1 MVIYLD
7 NNATT
12 RIDPA
17 VLAAMLPYLSDF
29 YGNPSSM
36 HSFGG
41 QVGAAVQTARE
52 QVAALLGAEDT
63 EIIFNSCGSEG
74 NNTAIHAA
82 LAAQPDKRHIIT
94 TAVEHPAI
102 LNVCKHLEKKGR
114 AIVLRR
120 PSSCIYVIDS
130 TQHVHSR
137 HMERVSNG

>member
-1 MVIYLD
+1 MVVYLD

-12 RIDPA
+12 QIDPA
-17 VLAAMLPYLSDF
+17 VLDAMWPYLSEF

-41 QVGAAVQTARE
+41 QVKTALDEARG
-52 QVAALLGAEDT
+52 QVASLLGAQDT

-82 LAAQPDKRHIIT
+82 LAAQPEKRHIIT

-102 LNVCKHLEKKGR
+102 LAVCKHLE
-114 AIVLRR
+114 
-120 PSSCIYVIDS
+120 
-130 TQHVHSR
+130 
-137 HMERVSNG
+137 